1 MLNVWRWGEGNNDS
15 TKILASIILSLSLS
29 LQHTHS
35 RYDTCTLSHTHT
47 HYLHNNTYRQCF
59 SSLIRATNTLSGT
72 LTSRLSLSLSLSM
85 THTYLLHLSSFSP
98 RFLHCQSVPK
108 LCDPGD
114 LSACTLTPPVRPST
128 PHPPPDRLRD
138 GSARWFR
145 LRKK

>member
-1 MLNVWRWGEGNNDS
+1 MIQQRFWHPLFF
-15 TKILASIILSLSLS
+15 LCLSLSNTHILGMTHARF
-29 LQHTHS
+29 LIHTPTT
-35 RYDTCTLSHTHT
+35 YTITHT
-47 HYLHNNTYRQCF
+47 DNASPL
-59 SSLIRATNTLSGT
+59 SSEQQTLYQEH
-72 LTSRLSLSLSLSM
+72 LQVDSLSLSLSM

-114 LSACTLTPPVRPST
+114 LSACTLTPPVWPST